1 MAVRRSAGVPV
12 WAALSAGNMTTIV
25 IPDTVRL
32 VLICADHDAGGTG
45 EQAAKKLARRML
57 AEGRRVKILIPST
70 PGSDWAD
77 GMEGGQHG

>member
-1 MAVRRSAGVPV
+1 MAVRCSAGVPV

-57 AEGRRVKILIPST
+57 AEGRRVKILMPTIPGT
-70 PGSDWAD
+70 DWAD
-77 GMEGGQHG
+77 GMEGVQHG